1 MMFKKILV
9 ANRSEIALRAVRECR
24 EMGIGSVAVYSDA
37 DAEAL
42 FVKHAD
48 EAYPLGD
55 PEPAASY
62 LNGEKIL
69 DIARQSGADAIYP
82 GYGFLAENPK
92 FVEECEAR
100 GIEFIGPPSKSMN
113 AAKPKHR
120 SRDLMKTNG
129 IPVTPG
135 SDGAIEDESGMAKA
149 FEIAEGIGY
158 PVIVKPSGAGG
169 GIGMK
174 VANSQDELAAAME
187 YARSLGSEAFG
198 VPAFYL
204 EKYVSRAKHIEFQI
218 LADKKGNVVYV
229 SDRECSVQR
238 RYQKLIEEA
247 PSPIMTPE
255 LRQKMGATAVQI
267 AKLLNYVNA
276 LTVEFIYSMDDKEY
290 YFNECNTR
298 LQVEHPLT
306 ELLTGINLVKEQIR
320 IAAGEEL
327 GYGQDDIKLNGW
339 SIECRIN
346 AEDPFMNFMPAPG
359 TITAYDPPGG
369 FGVRVD
375 GGVYA
380 GYAMPFYYDSL
391 IAKLLSWGRNRDEA
405 IATMK
410 RAVQE
415 YRIEGAKTNIPFHI
429 VALDDECF
437 RNGDYTT
444 HFIQEQGIS
453 KKLRQLKKEGVFS

>member
-120 SRDLMKTNG
+120 SRDLMKSNG

>member
-1 MMFKKILV
+1 MFKKILV
-9 ANRSEIALRAVRECR
+9 ANRGEIALRAMRECR
-24 EMGIGSVAVYSDA
+24 ELGIGSVAVFSDA

-48 EAYPLGD
+48 EAFSLGD
-55 PEPAASY
+55 PEPANSY
-62 LNGEKIL
+62 LNGGKIL
-69 DIARQSGADAIYP
+69 DIAKQSGAEAIYP
-82 GYGFLAENPK
+82 GYGFLAENPA
-92 FVEECEAR
+92 FVEQCESR

-120 SRDLMKTNG
+120 ARDLMKSKG
-129 IPVTPG
+129 IPVAPG
-135 SDGAIEDESGMAKA
+135 SDGAIEGESDMSRA
-149 FEIAEGIGY
+149 FEVADSIGY

-174 VANSQDELAAAME
+174 VANTKEDLAGAME

-204 EKYVSRAKHIEFQI
+204 EKYVTRGKHIEFQI

-255 LRQKMGATAVQI
+255 LRERMGASAVQI
-267 AKLLNYVNA
+267 ARILNYVNA
-276 LTVEFIYSMDDKEY
+276 LTVEFMYSLDDNEY

-306 ELLTGINLVKEQIR
+306 EMLTGINLVKEQIR

-327 GYGQDDIKLNGW
+327 GYGQSDIKLNGC

-359 TITAYDPPGG
+359 KLTAYDPPGG

-380 GYAMPFYYDSL
+380 GFAMPFHYDNL
-391 IAKLLSWGRNRDEA
+391 MAKLLAWGRTREEA

-410 RAVQE
+410 RALKE
-415 YRIEGAKTNIPFHI
+415 YRIEGVKTGIPFHI
-429 VALDDECF
+429 VALDNEQF
-437 RNGDYTT
+437 RKGDYTT
-444 HFIQEQGIS
+444 NFVTEQGIP
-453 KKLRQLKKEGVFS
+453 KTLRQLKKEGVFS

>member
-1 MMFKKILV
+1 MTFKKIV
-9 ANRSEIALRAVRECR
+9 IANRGEIALRAVRECR

-48 EAYPLGD
+48 ESYPLGD
-55 PEPAASY
+55 PEPSESY
-62 LNGEKIL
+62 LNMEKIL
-69 DIARQSGADAIYP
+69 DVAKKSGAEAIYP

-92 FVEECEAR
+92 FVEDCEAV
-100 GIEFIGPPSKSMN
+100 GVEFIGPPSKSMN
-113 AAKPKHR
+113 AAKPKHKA
-120 SRDLMKTNG
+120 RDFMKENG

-149 FEIAEGIGY
+149 FDIADGIGY

-169 GIGMK
+169 GIGIK
-174 VANSQDELAAAME
+174 VAKSREELEAAMG
-187 YARSLGSEAFG
+187 YAKSLGSEAFG

-204 EKYVSRAKHIEFQI
+204 EKYVTNAKHIEFQV
-218 LADKKGNVVYV
+218 LADKKGNTVYV

-247 PSPIMTPE
+247 PSPIMTSE
-255 LRQKMGATAVQI
+255 LREKMGATAVKI
-267 AKLLNYVNA
+267 AKVLNYVNA
-276 LTVEFIYSMDDKEY
+276 LTVEFIYNMDDREY

-320 IAAGEEL
+320 IATGEDL
-327 GYGQDDIKLNGW
+327 GYSQDDIKLNGC

-346 AEDPFMNFMPAPG
+346 AEDPFMNFLPAPG
-359 TITAYDPPGG
+359 KITAYDPPGG

-380 GYAMPFYYDSL
+380 EYAIPFYYDSM
-391 IAKLLSWGRNRDEA
+391 IAKLLTWGRDRNEA
-405 IATMK
+405 IATME
-410 RAVQE
+410 RAVRE
-415 YRIEGAKTNIPFHI
+415 YRIEGVKTNIPFHI
-429 VALDDECF
+429 VALGNDCF
-437 RNGDYTT
+437 KGGNYTT
-444 HFIQEQGIS
+444 HFIEEQGIT
-453 KKLRQLKKEGVFS
+453 KQLRQLKKEGVFS